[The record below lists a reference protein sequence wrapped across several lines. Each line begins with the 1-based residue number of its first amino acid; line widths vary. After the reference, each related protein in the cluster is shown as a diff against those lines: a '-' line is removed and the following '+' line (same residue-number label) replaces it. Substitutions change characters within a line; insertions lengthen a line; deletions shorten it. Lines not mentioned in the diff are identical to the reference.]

1 MKELVVSERRSCT
14 LIGIPRS
21 SYRYRPIERVDD
33 GLGDKLH
40 EIAEEDP
47 TAGYRTA
54 WAHLRREGRV
64 INHKRVQR
72 VWREEGLTQPKK
84 RKRKRYLGGAAPIE
98 ATHPNHVWTYDFVH
112 DRTENGHP
120 LRILTV
126 EDEYTREGLAVVA
139 GRNLP
144 SSRVKEVIKSLILE
158 RGVPEYLRSDN
169 GPELVA
175 VELTEWLME
184 QSVKTH
190 HIDPGSPWQNAY
202 GESFNAILRRECLNR
217 ELFHS
222 MLEARIKTDRWRSCY
237 NTTRPHSG
245 LGFLTP
251 TEFRDG
257 VRIPLLER
265 GQPSSHRR
273 RRERWKNQK
282 QQTNKKPDLY
292 LQVVQA

>member
-33 GLGDKLH
+33 GLGEKLH

-84 RKRKRYLGGAAPIE
+84 RKRKRYLGGAVPIE

-222 MLEARIKTDRWRSCY
+222 MLEARIKTDRWRSRY

>member
-1 MKELVVSERRSCT
+1 MKELAVSERRGCT

-21 SYRYRPIERVDD
+21 SYRYSPIERVDD
-33 GLGDKLH
+33 GLGTKLH
-40 EIAEEDP
+40 EIAAEDP

-72 VWREEGLTQPKK
+72 VWREQGLTQPRK
-84 RKRKRYLGGAAPIE
+84 RKRKRYLGGAVPIE
-98 ATHPNHVWTYDFVH
+98 ATHRNHVWTYDFVH

-126 EDEYTREGLAVVA
+126 EDEYTREGLAVVV

-144 SSRVKEVIKSLILE
+144 SSRVKEVIELLIAD
-158 RGVPEYLRSDN
+158 RGVPEYVRSDN

-175 VELTEWLME
+175 MELTQWLME
-184 QSVKTH
+184 QSIKTH

-222 MLEARIKTDRWRSCY
+222 MLEAQIKTDRWRSRY
-237 NTTRPHSG
+237 NMKRPHSG

-265 GQPSSHRR
+265 GQPSSHQR
-273 RRERWKNQK
+273 RRECWKNQK
-282 QQTNKKPDLY
+282 QQTHNKPDLY
-292 LQVVQA
+292 LQVVQT

>member
-1 MKELVVSERRSCT
+1 MKELAVSERRSCA

-21 SYRYRPIERVDD
+21 SYRYRAIERVDD
-33 GLGDKLH
+33 GLGTKLH
-40 EIAEEDP
+40 DIAEEDA

-54 WAHLRREGRV
+54 WAHLRRGGHL

-72 VWREEGLTQPKK
+72 VWKEEGLNQPKK
-84 RKRKRYLGGAAPIE
+84 QTRKRHLGGAVPIE
-98 ATHPNHVWTYDFVH
+98 ATHPNHVWTYDFIH
-112 DRTENGHP
+112 DRTENGHS

-144 SSRVKEVIKSLILE
+144 ASRVKQVIELLILD
-158 RGVPEYLRSDN
+158 RGAPEYLRSD
-169 GPELVA
+169 GPEFIA
-175 VELTEWLME
+175 VELIEWLME

-222 MLEARIKTDRWRSCY
+222 VLAARIKTDRWRSRY
-237 NTTRPHSG
+237 NTKRPHSG

-251 TEFRDG
+251 EEFREG
-257 VRIPLLER
+257 VTIPLLER
-265 GQPSSHRR
+265 GQPSTHRR
-273 RRERWKNQK
+273 RRERWKNRK
-282 QQTNKKPDLY
+282 QQVNKKSDLY
-292 LQVVQA
+292 LQVVQT